1 MQTTL
6 ILLARNLNHVPGS
19 IKSIENIQL
28 FSKEFKMRLLLYDIV
43 FMFMTCVHFPRKS
56 LTVVL
61 NVENRHSP
69 HLTIYIEL
77 QQTPAA

>member
-19 IKSIENIQL
+19 IKPIENIKL

-43 FMFMTCVHFPRKS
+43 FMFMTCVHFSHKS
-56 LTVVL
+56 LTV
-61 NVENRHSP
+61 
-69 HLTIYIEL
+69 Y
-77 QQTPAA
+77 